1 MTMKS
6 DRNHLN
12 IMLLILFTIV
22 TLILTNGLGNIV
34 VIIGIFINLPN
45 YQEKSFRRY
54 IGFGITAS
62 FLLQPNQFIYFVF
75 LYVAR
80 YISSYDDAF

>member
-22 TLILTNGLGNIV
+22 TLVLTNGLGNIV

-45 YQEKSFRRY
+45 YQEKSFRIY
-54 IGFGITAS
+54 IGLGITAS

-80 YISSYDDAF
+80 YISSYDHAF